1 MDLDS
6 LLIDYFLDT
15 SAVWRLGWRYELVIR
30 VRGIVS
36 GWVGENL
43 VCGMLRG

>member
-1 MDLDS
+1 
-6 LLIDYFLDT
+6 
-15 SAVWRLGWRYELVIR
+15 LVIR